1 MGFEEGNL
9 TVEDQIPKL
18 IKAVP
23 SLFNEIEKRATRLE
37 GCIDFYQSCNK
48 ESMHVLV
55 TLQMLMK
62 NGNGRV
68 VSDAEGETLLDN
80 NVAPNETKYDEF

>member
-1 MGFEEGNL
+1 
-9 TVEDQIPKL
+9 
-18 IKAVP
+18 
-23 SLFNEIEKRATRLE
+23 
-37 GCIDFYQSCNK
+37 
-48 ESMHVLV
+48 MHVLV

-80 NVAPNETKYDEF
+80 NVAPNETKYDEFYKWRPTTNEWGIQVCNAMSPDSKPNIAETLL